1 MNMKQ
6 PTFNQA
12 CTIEE
17 RLDPTNVEEK
27 LTNKILQNRCNFQKK
42 CSKSAQSHQIRL
54 FFVLQKVYPHR
65 EEVVERIDT
74 IQRLAVENDKL
85 MVKLDA
91 TKKELDDK
99 RVDEKITKNSDE
111 ILKFHQDSTEIV
123 PKY

>member
-1 MNMKQ
+1 M
-6 PTFNQA
+6 
-12 CTIEE
+12 
-17 RLDPTNVEEK
+17 
-27 LTNKILQNRCNFQKK
+27 
-42 CSKSAQSHQIRL
+42 
-54 FFVLQKVYPHR
+54 
-65 EEVVERIDT
+65 VERIDT